1 MSLTPKRSEPETFR
15 ARALQASLTVA
26 DIHKSL
32 AWYRDV
38 MGFAVD
44 NEYERDGKLASVAL
58 KAGDVRILINQDDG
72 KQGTDRIKGLGFSLQ
87 YTTVQDIDELAAGI
101 KARGG
106 TLVTE
111 PADMPWGARVF
122 RMKDPDGFKFT
133 VSSPRPT

>member
-44 NEYERDGKLASVAL
+44 NEYERDGTLASVAL

-87 YTTVQDIDELAAGI
+87 FTTVQDIDELAAGI
-101 KARGG
+101 KTRGG
-106 TLVTE
+106 TLATE